1 MHATF
6 ATSMT
11 GDMIFTIRLWMI
23 WTTSIVGD
31 FLRRT
36 QLTRMWRDLRVEDD
50 RNDGGLKALKQPQ
63 VTMRSNAMPIKVE
76 FRAPLNNLGCVP
88 ELGLPACVVMN
99 VYRPAPAEP
108 CVAGSSLTCGLCHK
122 LFADSPGTVGSD
134 LPDRRPRLLGCA
146 HYFCTTCIEQ
156 LPIQDKNVM

>member
-1 MHATF
+1 
-6 ATSMT
+6 MT

-76 FRAPLNNLGCVP
+76 FRAPLNNQLCSRARA
-88 ELGLPACVVMN
+88 ACVVMN
-99 VYRPAPAEP
+99 VYRPVPAEP
-108 CVAGSSLTCGLCHK
+108 CVAASSLTCGLCHK
-122 LFADSPGTVGSD
+122 LFADRTDTVGSD

-146 HYFCTTCIEQ
+146 HYFCTACIEQ
-156 LPIQDKNVM
+156 LSTQKDNNVM